1 MRPLAITIASAFGTG
16 FVSPGSGTWGT
27 FIGAFLIW
35 GISLLHLHSV
45 QYILIGA
52 LVFISIIGYWAIL
65 QLKNEWNHDDSRIT
79 VDEVVGIFI
88 TMIFIPLTV
97 RNIVIGVVVFRI
109 FDIWKPLGIRKIDD
123 LHTDWGVIADDGLAG
138 VYANICTRILIAF
151 IPWT

>member
-1 MRPLAITIASAFGTG
+1 MGDKSSPLAFRSIYF
-16 FVSPGSGTWGT
+16 
-27 FIGAFLIW
+27 
-35 GISLLHLHSV
+35 
-45 QYILIGA
+45 LIGA